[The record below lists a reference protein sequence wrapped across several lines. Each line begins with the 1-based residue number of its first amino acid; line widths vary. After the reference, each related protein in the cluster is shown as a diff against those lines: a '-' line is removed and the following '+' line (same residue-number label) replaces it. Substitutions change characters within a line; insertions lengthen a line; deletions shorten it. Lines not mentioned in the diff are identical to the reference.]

1 VTYPVLAYSVNVL
14 VSCALLNSFSFTCCC
29 VWIYWN
35 AVQCFLPDS
44 NTSAVDHSV
53 FGRVWQQYLTV
64 PLLLV
69 VILFPLI
76 NCKSPTFFTKLN
88 SLGRFCT
95 LFIVLLCLH
104 PSYSWAGGIM
114 FPGCLS
120 LCVWMHTYLCMCQC
134 MPGQRNSLTGSPAT
148 SR

>member
-1 VTYPVLAYSVNVL
+1 
-14 VSCALLNSFSFTCCC
+14 
-29 VWIYWN
+29 
-35 AVQCFLPDS
+35 VQCFLPDT

-120 LCVWMHTYLCMCQC
+120 VCVWMHTYLCMCQC
-134 MPGQRNSLTGSPAT
+134 MPGQRNSLALQQLLVSSLGVTFCCLLSDVCFILREYA
-148 SR
+148 